1 MRTQHN
7 KKKKISSQITTIYC
21 YHHSTSQPHRYSP
34 IMVRP
39 SKLRRTTDYSY
50 AISLFFLTRIVSE
63 KQSKRVP
70 VRLRHKIE
78 KRSAEK
84 QRKERKHAK
93 KHPELHRKKKPAA
106 LNIPNSFPYKDR
118 ILSEIEEARRVQAE
132 EQAKRKEE
140 AKRRREEK
148 LGGGGTDGDGDE
160 DMLEDAGTEVD
171 GEQEEAEDHD
181 GMDFSDSDDAE
192 VDIVFI
198 FVFLFSLADV

>member
-1 MRTQHN
+1 M
-7 KKKKISSQITTIYC
+7 
-21 YHHSTSQPHRYSP
+21 
-34 IMVRP
+34 
-39 SKLRRTTDYSY
+39 
-50 AISLFFLTRIVSE
+50 
-63 KQSKRVP
+63 P

-148 LGGGGTDGDGDE
+148 LGGGADGGTDGDGDE
-160 DMLEDAGTEVD
+160 GMLEDAGTEAD

-181 GMDFSDSDDAE
+181 GMDFSDSDDDE
-192 VDIVFI
+192 VGIADHCFC
-198 FVFLFSLADV
+198 FYLCLALFPGVDG